1 MRDPGEGLARGSR
14 RVPAKCRPARR
25 QLGAKAERS
34 GGAGAVAAGRVRRG
48 PDGAARRGGAWGAG
62 RSRLRMGRGRGG

>member
-1 MRDPGEGLARGSR
+1 MRDSGEGLARGSR

-25 QLGAKAERS
+25 QPGVRAS
-34 GGAGAVAAGRVRRG
+34 VGGAGAAAAGRVRG
-48 PDGAARRGGAWGAG
+48 GADGAARRGGSWGAG